1 MDVWRLLGYCR
12 VSFYHHPEPIDLVSK
27 GGRKTNLLELAK
39 NATPPCRLNPFL
51 FNGHLQGIWTL
62 FDKLDTPI
70 FYKRKVFEADNPTYE
85 GSFAVDFV
93 VQPYQDNDSA
103 LPPRTTHF
111 TGSEFDS
118 IGSTDV
124 KPMLVVLHGLSGGSQ
139 ESYLRQT
146 IRPVV
151 EAGWEACVVNSRGC
165 AKSKITTRL
174 LYNARATWDL
184 RQTVK
189 WLRNTFPNRPLY
201 GLGFSLGAN
210 MMVNVC
216 EIVKPRLRCKSL
228 NLIDAFPDIVL
239 RRRGFRLPPRSRRS
253 MLKSL
258 EL

>member
-1 MDVWRLLGYCR
+1 MDVWRLLGYCEI
-12 VSFYHHPEPIDLVSK
+12 FFHHHPQPVDFASK
-27 GGRKTNLLELAK
+27 DGRRTDLLELAK
-39 NATPPCRLNPFL
+39 SATSPCRLNPFL
-51 FNGHLQGIWTL
+51 FNGHLQGTWTL

-70 FYKRKVFEADNPTYE
+70 FYKRKVFEAEDPIYE
-85 GSFAVDFV
+85 GSFTVDFV
-93 VQPYQDNDSA
+93 VKPYQDSDSA

-111 TGSEFDS
+111 TASEFDS

-165 AKSKITTRL
+165 AKSKITTGL

-189 WLRNTFPNRPLY
+189 WLRKNFPKRPLY

-210 MMVNVC
+210 MMVNVR
-216 EIVKPRLRCKSL
+216 ELVHLGLRCKSL
-228 NLIDAFPDIVL
+228 NLIDGISCIVL
-239 RRRGFRLPPRSRRS
+239 R
-253 MLKSL
+253 
-258 EL
+258 